1 MDIGKPIATIMMR
14 IMNMKKMLHGMMF
27 IGHFQMLIIQKN
39 FDNMQDKEKF
49 NIIYKHFAK
58 PIADMK
64 MTYNNSAMTIEAKV
78 VNPEVSKCFQALIDA
93 LNKQLNSY
101 RK

>member
-1 MDIGKPIATIMMR
+1 MTNKD
-14 IMNMKKMLHGMMF
+14 
-27 IGHFQMLIIQKN
+27 
-39 FDNMQDKEKF
+39 KF

-64 MTYNNSAMTIEAKV
+64 MTYNNSAMTIEARI
-78 VNPEVSKCFQALIDA
+78 VNPKVSKAFQNLMDT
-93 LNKQLNSY
+93 LNEQLDSY

>member
-1 MDIGKPIATIMMR
+1 MTNKD
-14 IMNMKKMLHGMMF
+14 
-27 IGHFQMLIIQKN
+27 
-39 FDNMQDKEKF
+39 KF

-64 MTYNNSAMTIEAKV
+64 MTYNNSALTVDARV
-78 VNPEVSKCFQALIDA
+78 VNPKVSKAFQTLMDE
-93 LNKQLNSY
+93 LNKQLDSY

>member
-1 MDIGKPIATIMMR
+1 MS
-14 IMNMKKMLHGMMF
+14 N
-27 IGHFQMLIIQKN
+27 
-39 FDNMQDKEKF
+39 KEKF

-64 MTYNNSAMTIEAKV
+64 MTYNNSAMTTEAKV
-78 VNPEVSKCFQALIDA
+78 VNPKVSKCFQALMDA
-93 LNKQLNSY
+93 LNKQLDSY

>member
-1 MDIGKPIATIMMR
+1 MVT
-14 IMNMKKMLHGMMF
+14 N
-27 IGHFQMLIIQKN
+27 
-39 FDNMQDKEKF
+39 KERF

-64 MTYNNSAMTIEAKV
+64 MKYCSSALTIEPGV
-78 VNPEVSKCFQALIDA
+78 VNPVVEKCFEALMKA
-93 LNKQLNSY
+93 LNEQLDVY